1 MRPIPSPSQTI
12 PVEITIIPPSAN
24 ETIEVDVE
32 SGTAKIPVT
41 GILKELSPSESAN
54 THVYVFTNTRN
65 VSEWWYDKPVNPD
78 QDADW
83 EAIGL
88 AGSSEQPVKA
98 NQTVRIRAIVAKESE
113 IQKATK
119 STGKKFVESLETIKS
134 LKVSDEVI
142 VTIIPKKN

>member
-1 MRPIPSPSQTI
+1 
-12 PVEITIIPPSAN
+12 
-24 ETIEVDVE
+24 VE